1 MKPEAQKTV
10 DKIWEGMV
18 EDSKSGSGGITFS
31 WQKLDATA
39 IDTPSKLTLLS
50 LISDAFDN
58 TKEREKTAKFGEVL
72 EKIIPYKGQLLF
84 LFEKVKN
91 IPEVNP

>member
-1 MKPEAQKTV
+1 MEPKAQKTIDQV
-10 DKIWEGMV
+10 WKGMV
-18 EDSKSGSGGITFS
+18 EDSKSGSGGIIFN
-31 WQKLDATA
+31 WQKLNATS
-39 IDTPSKLTLLS
+39 IDTPSKLTLLG